1 MALQNFSS
9 NLICVAQLRGFDTF
23 DGNVANPLPTNHP
36 QYHQKLAKG
45 VLTQLLMVYSGLSL
59 GFTTLK
65 PQQLVPGGPPP
76 PLPILKPRVGNCLRG
91 CLAPKGRQA
100 VVGEE
105 QKKGPWN
112 IVILCEWYLQCLVGF
127 QVEYI
132 TIIWGESIWWSSKM
146 RFSVCIWGQ
155 RCSANSSMS
164 MRGFGVSLW
173 MFG

>member
-1 MALQNFSS
+1 MWRTRCQQTIPNITR
-9 NLICVAQLRGFDTF
+9 NWE
-23 DGNVANPLPTNHP
+23 
-36 QYHQKLAKG
+36 KG

-112 IVILCEWYLQCLVGF
+112 IVILCEWYLQCLVEF

-132 TIIWGESIWWSSKM
+132 TIIWGESIWVKQLDAFFSLHM
-146 RFSVCIWGQ
+146 RTTVFCQQFNVNERIWGITLNVWISTRLQ
-155 RCSANSSMS
+155 IQDAYR
-164 MRGFGVSLW
+164 
-173 MFG
+173 